1 MRTLGMMLAEAMAAQ
16 KLNEKVDSN
25 KLTTMLTDGKSGP
38 AEFVK
43 MLEAIFPNPDKS
55 RKLPTN
61 GRWIYWDA
69 IPKRSSE
76 QWRLTL
82 LDWTKN
88 KQINTYVYKEVYRKP
103 FYNGGDNRIYII
115 KHGECVTKEQNELF
129 DALWNCMEKLKG

>member
-1 MRTLGMMLAEAMAAQ
+1 MMLAEA
-16 KLNEKVDSN
+16 LNEQKIDSN
-25 KLTTMLTDGKSGP
+25 KLTSMLTDGKSGP
-38 AEFVK
+38 SEFVK
-43 MLEAIFPNPDKS
+43 LLEKAFPNPDKS
-55 RKLPTN
+55 RKLPSN
-61 GRWIYWDA
+61 GKWIYWDS

-103 FYNGGDNRIYII
+103 FYSGADNRIYII

-129 DALWNCMEKLKG
+129 DTLWSIMEKLKS